1 MDLESFPLS
10 NAAGS
15 QTLRAPLL
23 VWLLSRDIHEA
34 SNLVRQMLH
43 NKLMIPHAFDAWCM
57 MDLVA
62 MCGKSKVYM
71 MTPQRDATGLRRADM
86 DALASVQLEREFL
99 HYLFSRT
106 KVEGGFKAEDVV
118 ILMGNMML
126 PRIDRF
132 QGSFVV
138 RLLNVDGSDTG
149 GLAAKLCTPIDV
161 LTINSPEALV
171 LWLEKAVNG
180 HRERVCNISSGP
192 SASSVQNDPWFD
204 LSRQSHRELAS
215 AHKLRGLTWEED
227 GLAIQAS
234 MCKIQPL
241 RSVQNEVKSDSDS
254 DGGSVDEAGNPKVK
268 KTRPTKKAKVTLT
281 STMLKQWVDQKLV
294 ENSASTLKWTVLKK
308 AIVEHFQQKVENSLM
323 ESSGLRSFATNGRYL
338 VKNESGNRLDWH
350 PSL

>member
-34 SNLVRQMLH
+34 SKLVSKML
-43 NKLMIPHAFDAWCM
+43 NATLLLPHRFDVWGM

-62 MCGKSKVYM
+62 MCGNSKVYTM
-71 MTPQRDATGLRRADM
+71 RTIRDATDRSRGHM

-99 HYLFSRT
+99 HYLFNR
-106 KVEGGFKAEDVV
+106 KQIEGGFKAEDVV

-161 LTINSPEALV
+161 LTVKSPEALV
-171 LWLEKAVNG
+171 CWLEKAING
-180 HRERVCNISSGP
+180 HSERVCNISSN
-192 SASSVQNDPWFD
+192 SVLGDPWFD
-204 LSRQSHRELAS
+204 LSRQSHSELAS
-215 AHKLRGLTWEED
+215 AHKLRGLTWEGD
-227 GLAIQAS
+227 HLAIQAS
-234 MCKIQPL
+234 MCKIQPP
-241 RSVQNEVKSDSDS
+241 RSVQHEVKSDSDS

-268 KTRPTKKAKVTLT
+268 KTRPIKKAKVTLT
-281 STMLKQWVDQKLV
+281 STMLKQWVVQKLV
-294 ENSASTLKWTVLKK
+294 ENSASTLNWTVLKK
-308 AIVEHFQQKVENSLM
+308 AIVEHFQQKVENNLM
-323 ESSGLRSFATNGRYL
+323 QSSGLQKLPTNGLTL
-338 VKNESGNRLDWH
+338 VKNETGNRLDWS